1 MCFYKPIP
9 KSMVM
14 YGKIVNIK
22 RRKKKKKRE
31 RQPYIKEYLYCFLII
46 KIFKKNMKGPLA
58 HYQKSTQFF
67 FLYINKLT
75 LK

>member
-22 RRKKKKKRE
+22 RRKKKKK
-31 RQPYIKEYLYCFLII
+31 
-46 KIFKKNMKGPLA
+46 KGETTI
-58 HYQKSTQFF
+58 H
-67 FLYINKLT
+67 
-75 LK
+75 

>member
-22 RRKKKKKRE
+22 RTNKKIGRD
-31 RQPYIKEYLYCFLII
+31 
-46 KIFKKNMKGPLA
+46 N
-58 HYQKSTQFF
+58 H
-67 FLYINKLT
+67 T
-75 LK
+75 LKNIYTVF

>member
-22 RRKKKKKRE
+22 RRRKKKGRD
-31 RQPYIKEYLYCFLII
+31 
-46 KIFKKNMKGPLA
+46 N
-58 HYQKSTQFF
+58 H
-67 FLYINKLT
+67 T
-75 LK
+75 LKNIYTVF

>member
-1 MCFYKPIP
+1 
-9 KSMVM
+9 MVM

-46 KIFKKNMKGPLA
+46 KILKKIYEGAISPLPKI
-58 HYQKSTQFF
+58 YSI
-67 FLYINKLT
+67 FLSLYK
-75 LK
+75 